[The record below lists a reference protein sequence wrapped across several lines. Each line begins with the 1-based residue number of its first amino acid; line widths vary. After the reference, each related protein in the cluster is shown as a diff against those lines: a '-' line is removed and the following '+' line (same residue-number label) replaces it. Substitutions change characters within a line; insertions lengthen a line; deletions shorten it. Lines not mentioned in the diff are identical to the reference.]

1 MSRQKRRRP
10 KSSGRRGWLDPFIDR
25 NPKWDAM
32 IRALAAAEKNI
43 KSVVFKDNSCSL
55 NFRLYKI
62 LKVYYY

>member
-10 KSSGRRGWLDPFIDR
+10 KISGRRGQLEPFIDR

-32 IRALAAAEKNI
+32 IRALAVAEKSI
-43 KSVVFKDNSCSL
+43 KSVAFKDNNYNL

-62 LKVYYY
+62 LKVY